1 MKILDKEKLS
11 KSIEEI
17 ANYDLE
23 NNNIF
28 GSSYCVL
35 QSGNV
40 VYKKHF
46 GYSDAEG
53 ITPVSDKT
61 LFRLASMTKPITG
74 VAMVILEERGLISL
88 DDPVKK
94 YIPELEHIHVIT
106 SEGNDL
112 GETKT
117 DVTIRHCLT
126 HTSGFGNGDETSM
139 TDKDRETIES
149 TIRYFT
155 KAGLC
160 FEPATQSMYSGFGA
174 FDLLGAVAQKVSGMD
189 YGAFLKEAIFDPCG
203 MTDTTFSPTEE
214 QYSRIITMH
223 NKVDRKKEKGITY
236 EGCVFEKIPY
246 GHNLAGAGLV
256 SSMNDYVKFAGMLAS
271 GGKCGDKQ
279 ILSKESVNNI
289 STPCV
294 PFSWAPDKESW
305 GLSVRV
311 VTSEKYEKLP
321 VGCYGWSGAYGTHF
335 WIDPENEICAVFMKN
350 SRFDGGAGTMSGQRF
365 EIAVRD
371 SLIE

>member
-1 MKILDKEKLS
+1 
-11 KSIEEI
+11 
-17 ANYDLE
+17 
-23 NNNIF
+23 
-28 GSSYCVL
+28 
-35 QSGNV
+35 
-40 VYKKHF
+40 
-46 GYSDAEG
+46 
-53 ITPVSDKT
+53 
-61 LFRLASMTKPITG
+61 
-74 VAMVILEERGLISL
+74 
-88 DDPVKK
+88 
-94 YIPELEHIHVIT
+94 
-106 SEGNDL
+106 
-112 GETKT
+112 
-117 DVTIRHCLT
+117 
-126 HTSGFGNGDETSM
+126 
-139 TDKDRETIES
+139 
-149 TIRYFT
+149 
-155 KAGLC
+155 
-160 FEPATQSMYSGFGA
+160 MYSAFGA

-223 NKVDRKKEKGITY
+223 NKVDGKKEKGITY

-289 STPCV
+289 STPRV

-321 VGCYGWSGAYGTHF
+321 IGCFGWSGAYGTHF
-335 WIDPENEICAVFMKN
+335 WVDPENKITSVYMKN
-350 SRFDGGAGTMSGQRF
+350 SQHDGGGGCITAKNF
-365 EIAVRD
+365 ERD
-371 SLIE
+371 VVASMI